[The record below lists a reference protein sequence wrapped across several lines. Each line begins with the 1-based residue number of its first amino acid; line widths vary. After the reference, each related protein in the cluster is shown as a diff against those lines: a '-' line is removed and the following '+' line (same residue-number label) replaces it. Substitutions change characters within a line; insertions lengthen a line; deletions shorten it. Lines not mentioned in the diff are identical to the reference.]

1 MIVNGHHYRTVWME
15 GTAGGGAVVKM
26 INQPLIPHRFEIV
39 DLLDHRATARAIK
52 DMVVRG
58 AGAIGAAAG
67 FGMAQV
73 ALEAPADGWRAYL
86 ERGAETLR
94 ATRPT
99 AQNLFYAV
107 SRVLKAAMAASTL
120 DEAREVA
127 VGEAQAIADEDAA
140 WCEAIGW
147 RGVGLIS
154 RLAGEQDAADLLDPA
169 ASGVHILTHC
179 NAGWLAFVDWGS
191 ALAPVYAAHRAGI
204 EVFVWVDET
213 RPRSQG
219 ARLTAWELQGEG
231 VPHAIIADNAA
242 GHLMQRG
249 EVDMVIVGADRIAA
263 NGDVANKIGTYEKAL
278 CAQAHGVPFY
288 VAAPTST
295 IDMDC
300 ASGDLIPIEE
310 RGEEEVLYAYGRDD
324 RGELTRVRL
333 AHEGARAHNPAFDV
347 TPHSLVAAFITQRGV
362 VAPDRL
368 GELQTPADG
377 ALTAGV
383 RPPSH

>member
-1 MIVNGHHYRTVWME
+1 MIVNGRHYRTVWIE
-15 GTAGGGAVVKM
+15 GSSGQGAVVKM

-39 DLLDHRATARAIK
+39 DLPDHEATARAIK
-52 DMVVRG
+52 TMVVRG
-58 AGAIGAAAG
+58 AGAIGATAG

-73 ALEAPADGWRAYL
+73 ALEARGEDWRGYL
-86 ERGAETLR
+86 ERGAARLQ

-107 SRVLKAAMAASTL
+107 RRVLKNAMASETL
-120 DEAREVA
+120 AEAQEAAVA
-127 VGEAQAIADEDAA
+127 EAQAIADEDAA
-140 WCEAIGW
+140 WCEAIGRRGAGLVSELADTRDAGGASDSPA
-147 RGVGLIS
+147 RGV
-154 RLAGEQDAADLLDPA
+154 R
-169 ASGVHILTHC
+169 ILTHC

-191 ALAPVYAAHRAGI
+191 ALAPVYAAHRSGT
-204 EVFVWVDET
+204 ELFVWVDET

-219 ARLTAWELQGEG
+219 ARLTAWELRGEG

-242 GHLMQRG
+242 GHLMRLG

-278 CAQAHGVPFY
+278 CAQAHGIPFY

-310 RGEEEVLYAYGRDD
+310 RDEDEVLYAYGRSDD
-324 RGELTRVRL
+324 GELARVRL
-333 AHEGARAHNPAFDV
+333 AHEDARAYNPAFDV
-347 TPHSLVAAFITQRGV
+347 TPHSLVTGFITQQGV
-362 VAPDRL
+362 IAPDRL
-368 GELQTPADG
+368 GEL
-377 ALTAGV
+377 
-383 RPPSH
+383 SHGD